1 MNAVLD
7 FFDTLQE
14 MIYIADL
21 DSGQIVYMNTTL
33 REALGG
39 LTQEEYQG
47 ERGKAELGR
56 IFGCDFQE
64 QRHKLE
70 PGKSRVWLWKDPT
83 SGRNLIKRCSRHD
96 FEGRR
101 YWLESVLE
109 TSLDSDWTSLR
120 TGEDGA
126 METAEALDRYLLH
139 NYHDLPF
146 FFSAFSQN
154 NQSNYF
160 YFGDV
165 EKDVYY
171 ISDNMREKF
180 GFPGNVVKSLPQ
192 EWIQFIS
199 TERDKVRYLKEMDRL
214 LRERD
219 YVYDL
224 RYQARDRLGRN
235 IWFHAYGEMQWSE
248 DGTHPLFLAGRMS
261 QQDERFMVDPV
272 TNFPQASVLIEH
284 LEQIRTN
291 GQPCLAIGFS
301 LNHITQINSI
311 QGRAYGDFLIHSIA
325 TQLEEQLSQQMSFYR
340 MLGMRC
346 LALVGPEAEADRETM
361 VAQIRTIVEKNYRWA
376 GIALQNPCS
385 FAVMHYPQP
394 GITARDFI
402 ENMEGLIRLARERK
416 DQLFVDNSQG
426 SVRRIQEEASMALYI
441 GQDVLSNMEDFRAV
455 VQPVVSTKS
464 GEIVGGEMLLRWKFM
479 GSDVSPGIF
488 IPILERDGMIQ
499 ATGRWIF
506 EQAVRTC
513 KQALPLH
520 PDFSISVNVSL
531 QQLSDLELG
540 GYIRETLAKYQLDG
554 RHIIV
559 EMTES
564 CMDQQ
569 PELLQ
574 RFVENCADCGIR
586 IALDDFGSGYS
597 SFRVLLH
604 YPSGI
609 IKLDRSL
616 LLEMTESADK
626 MNFISSVV
634 YACHSFGKQVYI
646 EGVETEEQKN
656 LAMVSKCDVIQGFY
670 YYRPMELKQ
679 LFKLLA
685 EKAEECGRRE
695 KEAAAQQKAFPAA
708 REELSG
714 EGKLDTLTGLDNR
727 KAGTRRM
734 VSNLETCESY
744 LFVMLDIDHFHRV
757 NECCGLQQG
766 EQALRFVADSLR
778 TTFRK
783 SDVIFRLGG
792 DAFAA
797 LILNCRNDI
806 QIIERKLKEVVW
818 SYTEQMQK
826 CCPDAESSLSVGG
839 VYSRDKHGVDILYQ
853 LAEQVL
859 EETKR
864 HAKGHVRLNEI

>member
-1 MNAVLD
+1 M
-7 FFDTLQE
+7 
-14 MIYIADL
+14 
-21 DSGQIVYMNTTL
+21 
-33 REALGG
+33 
-39 LTQEEYQG
+39 
-47 ERGKAELGR
+47 
-56 IFGCDFQE
+56 
-64 QRHKLE
+64 
-70 PGKSRVWLWKDPT
+70 
-83 SGRNLIKRCSRHD
+83 
-96 FEGRR
+96 
-101 YWLESVLE
+101 
-109 TSLDSDWTSLR
+109 DSDWNRLR
-120 TGEDGA
+120 TREDGA
-126 METAEALDRYLLH
+126 VDTAEALDRYLLN

-171 ISDNMREKF
+171 ISNNMREKF
-180 GFPGNVVKSLPQ
+180 GFAGNIVNSLPQ
-192 EWIQFIS
+192 KWISFIS
-199 TERDKVRYLKEMDRL
+199 TERDKVRYLKKLDRL
-214 LRERD
+214 FREKD
-219 YVYDL
+219 YTYDL
-224 RYQARDRLGRN
+224 RYQARDRHGKN
-235 IWFHAYGEMQWSE
+235 IWLHAYGEMQWSE
-248 DGTHPLFLAGRMS
+248 DGTRPLFLAGRLS

-272 TNFPQASVLIEH
+272 TNFPQASVLIDH
-284 LEQIRTN
+284 LEQIRAN

-311 QGRAYGDFLIHSIA
+311 QGRAYGDFLIRSIA
-325 TQLEEQLSQQMSFYR
+325 SQLEGQLSQQMAFYR

-361 VAQIRTIVEKNYRWA
+361 ITQIRAVVEENYRRA

-402 ENMEGLIRLARERK
+402 ENMEGLIRLAQERK

-464 GEIVGGEMLLRWKFM
+464 GEIIGGEMLLRWKFM
-479 GSDVSPGIF
+479 GADVSPGIF

-499 ATGRWIF
+499 AAGRWTF

-513 KQALPLH
+513 KQALPLD

-531 QQLSDLELG
+531 QQLSDVEFSG
-540 GYIRETLAKYQLDG
+540 FIQETLEKYQLDG

-634 YACHSFGKQVYI
+634 YACHSFGKKVYI
-646 EGVETEEQKN
+646 EGVETEEQKD
-656 LAMVSKCDVIQGFY
+656 LALASRCDVIQGFY
-670 YYRPMELKQ
+670 YYRPMELDQ
-679 LFKLLA
+679 LFSLLEA
-685 EKAEECGRRE
+685 KAEERE
-695 KEAAAQQKAFPAA
+695 SKETEAAQQRDFPAQ
-708 REELSG
+708 EELGG
-714 EGKLDTLTGLDNR
+714 EGKLDVLTELYNR
-727 KAGTRRM
+727 KAGTRQM
-734 VSNLETCESY
+734 VSGLESCESY
-744 LFVMLDIDHFHRV
+744 LFVLLDIDHFRRV
-757 NECCGLQQG
+757 NACCGCQQG
-766 EQALRFVADSLR
+766 DQALRFVADSLR
-778 TTFRK
+778 STFRK
-783 SDVIFRLGG
+783 SDVIFSLGG
-792 DAFAA
+792 DAFGA
-797 LILNCRNDI
+797 LILDCLNDI
-806 QIIERKLKEVVW
+806 QIIEKKLKEIVW
-818 SYTEQMQK
+818 SYREQMEK

-853 LAEQVL
+853 LAERAL
-859 EETKR
+859 DETKK
-864 HAKGHVRLNEI
+864 HAKGHVYLNEI